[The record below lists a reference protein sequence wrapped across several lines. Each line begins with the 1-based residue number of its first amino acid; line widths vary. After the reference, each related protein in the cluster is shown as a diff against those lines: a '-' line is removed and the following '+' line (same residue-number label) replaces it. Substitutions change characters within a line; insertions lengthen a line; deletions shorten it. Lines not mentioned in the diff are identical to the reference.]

1 VGRQAG
7 VSDHEAL
14 VAAVAR
20 ALGSQSRRSVH
31 PADHAALR
39 RTASHVALALRKTF
53 VVHTRHD
60 LDAELTEHPELNAI
74 EHE

>member
-14 VAAVAR
+14 VAAVAQ
-20 ALGSQSRRSVH
+20 ALRSRSRRSVH

-39 RTASHVALALRKTF
+39 QTAADVALALRENF
-53 VVHTRHD
+53 CVQARHEVS
-60 LDAELTEHPELNAI
+60 AELTDYPELKTS